1 MKEYVIVTNNEK
13 LVKKYDNINID
24 IIEKNTIEKIFKKT
38 RDLIHKGYIL
48 ISHPL
53 AGSVKP
59 YQNPY
64 RSIILKKGEKLDYQ
78 SLKNYENSYYKYQQ
92 FKSDKKNKVKL
103 NDKIKDDYQTI
114 DLTLIDSAIQSIDLK

>member
-1 MKEYVIVTNNEK
+1 MKKYVIVTNNNK
-13 LVKKYDNINID
+13 LINKYDDINIQ
-24 IIEKNTIEKIFKKT
+24 IIKEDTIEKIFDKT
-38 RDLIHKGYIL
+38 RDLIHKGFIL

-64 RSIILKKGEKLDYQ
+64 RSIILKKGDELDYQ

-92 FKSDKKNKVKL
+92 FKSDKVNNSKL
-103 NDKIKDDYQTI
+103 PEKIKDDYQTI
-114 DLTLIDSAIQSIDLK
+114 DLTLIDSALKSINLK

>member
-1 MKEYVIVTNNEK
+1 MKKYVIVTNNNK
-13 LVKKYDNINID
+13 LINKYNDINIK
-24 IIEKNTIEKIFKKT
+24 IIKEETIEKIFEMT
-38 RDLIHKGYIL
+38 RDLIHKGFIL

-64 RSIILKKGEKLDYQ
+64 RSIILKKGDKLDYQ

-92 FKSDKKNKVKL
+92 FKSDKENNSNL
-103 NDKIKDDYQTI
+103 SEKIKDDYQTI
-114 DLTLIDSAIQSIDLK
+114 DLTLIDSALQSINLK

>member
-1 MKEYVIVTNNEK
+1 MKEYLIVTNNKK
-13 LVKKYDNINID
+13 LINKYDEHNIE
-24 IIEKNTIEKIFKKT
+24 IIKERTIEKIFKKT
-38 RDLIHKGYIL
+38 RDLIHKGYTL

-64 RSIILKKGEKLDYQ
+64 RSIILKNGDQLDYQ

-92 FKSDKKNKVKL
+92 FKTDKENNIKL
-103 NDKIKDDYQTI
+103 SKKIKDDYQTI
-114 DLTLIDSAIQSIDLK
+114 DLALIDSALESIDLK

>member
-1 MKEYVIVTNNEK
+1 MNEYLIVTNNEK
-13 LVKKYDNINID
+13 LINKYDEHNIE
-24 IIEKNTIEKIFKKT
+24 IIKERTIEKIFKKT

-64 RSIILKKGEKLDYQ
+64 RSIILKNGNQLDYQ

-92 FKSDKKNKVKL
+92 FKTDKENNIKL
-103 NDKIKDDYQTI
+103 SEKIKDDYQTI
-114 DLTLIDSAIQSIDLK
+114 DLTLIDSALESIDLK

>member
-1 MKEYVIVTNNEK
+1 MNEYVIVTNNKK
-13 LVKKYDNINID
+13 LINKYNDIKID
-24 IIEKNTIEKIFKKT
+24 IINLKTIEKIFNKT

-64 RSIILKKGEKLDYQ
+64 RSIILKNGNQLDYQ

-92 FKSDKKNKVKL
+92 FKTDKENNIKL
-103 NDKIKDDYQTI
+103 SEKIKDDYQTI
-114 DLTLIDSAIQSIDLK
+114 DLTLIDSALESIDLK

>member
-1 MKEYVIVTNNEK
+1 MKEYLIVTNNEK
-13 LVKKYDNINID
+13 LINKYEELNIE
-24 IIEKNTIEKIFKKT
+24 IIKERTIEKIFKKT

-64 RSIILKKGEKLDYQ
+64 RSIILKNGNQLDYQ

-92 FKSDKKNKVKL
+92 FKTDKENNIKL
-103 NDKIKDDYQTI
+103 SEKIKDDYQTI
-114 DLTLIDSAIQSIDLK
+114 DLTLIDSALESIDLK

>member
-1 MKEYVIVTNNEK
+1 MKKYLIVTNNNK
-13 LVKKYDNINID
+13 LINKYDDINIE
-24 IIEKNTIEKIFKKT
+24 IIKEETIEKIFKKT
-38 RDLIHKGYIL
+38 RDLIHKGFIL

-64 RSIILKKGEKLDYQ
+64 RSIILKKGDELDYQ

-92 FKSDKKNKVKL
+92 FKSDKVNNSKL
-103 NDKIKDDYQTI
+103 PEKIKDDYQTI
-114 DLTLIDSAIQSIDLK
+114 DLTLIDSALKSINLK

>member
-1 MKEYVIVTNNEK
+1 MKKYVIVTNNNK
-13 LVKKYDNINID
+13 LISKYEDLD
-24 IIEKNTIEKIFKKT
+24 VEIIREITIEKIFEKT

-53 AGSVKP
+53 AGSIKP

-64 RSIILKKGEKLDYQ
+64 RSIVLKKGDKLDYQ

-92 FKSDKKNKVKL
+92 FKSNKKNNKSFS
-103 NDKIKDDYQTI
+103 DKIKDDYQTI
-114 DLTLIDSAIQSIDLK
+114 DLTLIDSAFKSIDLK

>member
-1 MKEYVIVTNNEK
+1 MKKYVIVTNNNK
-13 LVKKYDNINID
+13 LINKYDDINIQ
-24 IIEKNTIEKIFKKT
+24 IIKEDTIEKIFEKT
-38 RDLIHKGYIL
+38 RDLIHKGFIL

-64 RSIILKKGEKLDYQ
+64 RSIILKKGDELDYQ

-92 FKSDKKNKVKL
+92 FKSDKVNNSKL
-103 NDKIKDDYQTI
+103 PEKIKDDYQTI
-114 DLTLIDSAIQSIDLK
+114 DLTLIDSALKSINLK

>member
-1 MKEYVIVTNNEK
+1 MKKYVIVTNNNK
-13 LVKKYDNINID
+13 LINKYDDINIE
-24 IIEKNTIEKIFKKT
+24 IIKEETIEKIFKKT
-38 RDLIHKGYIL
+38 RDLIHKGFIL

-64 RSIILKKGEKLDYQ
+64 RSIILKKGDELDYQ

-92 FKSDKKNKVKL
+92 FKSDKVNNSKL
-103 NDKIKDDYQTI
+103 PEKIKDDYQTI
-114 DLTLIDSAIQSIDLK
+114 DLTLIDSALKSINLK

>member
-1 MKEYVIVTNNEK
+1 MKKYVIVTNNNK
-13 LVKKYDNINID
+13 LINKYNDINIE
-24 IIEKNTIEKIFKKT
+24 IIKEETIEKIFEKT
-38 RDLIHKGYIL
+38 RDLIHKGFIL

-64 RSIILKKGEKLDYQ
+64 RSIILKKGDKLDYQ

-92 FKSDKKNKVKL
+92 FKSDKVNNSNL
-103 NDKIKDDYQTI
+103 SEKIKDDYQTI
-114 DLTLIDSAIQSIDLK
+114 DLTLIDSALQSINLK